1 MVMTLLRC
9 IRTEWLKQKGSFASW
24 LVLAN
29 GLFVPAILFAARLR
43 HPHNLPALNR
53 VPDFWEKLWS
63 QMWQS
68 MAIMMLPMF
77 IILVTSLVVQIE
89 YRNNTWKQLHTS
101 PQPLPTIFLAKLIVI
116 LALLVE
122 LLAVFNLGLYLTG
135 VVPGLLFGV
144 PAPAAPLPYHLFLAR
159 NVNFLIDAL
168 PMVAVQYLLALHF
181 KNFAIPL
188 GAGMGL
194 WLFAIGMIS
203 WQYSYVIPYTYC
215 ALDYFAATGTHI
227 VKQLPA
233 SIQTMATAYFLLFT
247 AAGLVLYMTRKERG

>member
-1 MVMTLLRC
+1 MTLLRC

-24 LVLAN
+24 LVLGN

-43 HPHNLPALNR
+43 HPHNLAAINR
-53 VPDFWEKLWS
+53 VPHFWEKFWS
-63 QMWQS
+63 QAWQS

-101 PQPLPTIFLAKLIVI
+101 PQPLPVIFAAKLIVI
-116 LALLVE
+116 LTLLVE
-122 LLAVFNLGLYLTG
+122 LLVVFNAGLYLSG
-135 VVPGLLFGV
+135 VVPGLLVGA
-144 PAPAAPLPYHLFLAR
+144 PAPADPIPYHVFLTG
-159 NVNFLIDAL
+159 NVNFLVDAL

-181 KNFAIPL
+181 KNFAVPL
-188 GAGMGL
+188 GVGMGL

-215 ALDYFAATGTHI
+215 ALDYFATSGTHI
-227 VKQLPA
+227 VQHLPA
-233 SIQTMATAYFLLFT
+233 SIRTIAAGYFAFFT
-247 AAGLVLYMTRKERG
+247 AAGLVLYTTRKERG